1 MIKKIFISL
10 VLLLFIILMWK
21 LLFIGPES
29 YSGLIEQKKTV
40 DSLQLELIKLEMKR
54 TLLHYKCTKLS
65 VDLSYWEKFL
75 RKSGKVRSGE
85 ASFIIRNDSIY
96 LIYDLLENN

>member
-1 MIKKIFISL
+1 
-10 VLLLFIILMWK
+10 MWK

-29 YSGLIEQKKTV
+29 YRGLLKQKKFV
-40 DSLQLELIKLEMKR
+40 DSLEIELLKMEMKR

-65 VDLSYWEKFL
+65 SDILYWEDFL

-85 ASFIIRNDSIY
+85 AYFIIENDSLH
-96 LIYDLLENN
+96 LIYDLLEN